1 MGRISE
7 EIERAGERYASAAIT
22 NMAHKSPTHD
32 SLLRLCREHE
42 VEKLQ
47 TVAMGRI
54 SEEIERAV
62 ARLQADVFKVVMQ
75 DVEAE
80 RTARLLAVSELRTE
94 VDKLRQAMLEAT
106 ERDRFLPEAR
116 HEEALDSS
124 LSDAHHRKDIAVGQ
138 AAEVASMRS
147 SVESLRDEMARL

>member
-75 DVEAE
+75 DMEAE
-80 RTARLLAVSELRTE
+80 RTARLLAVSELRVE
-94 VDKLRQAMLEAT
+94 MDKLRQATLET
-106 ERDRFLPEAR
+106 PEKDRLLFETR
-116 HEEALDSS
+116 HEEALDSTVT
-124 LSDAHHRKDIAVGQ
+124 DTRHRK
-138 AAEVASMRS
+138 
-147 SVESLRDEMARL
+147 